1 MWPFK
6 RRTPVISERDDPSM
20 QSAKESAAQADRAL
34 MAAKEQQQQGT
45 RVRDMIRHI
54 REVNHLSELFS
65 DQGMGR
71 G

>member
-1 MWPFK
+1 
-6 RRTPVISERDDPSM
+6 M